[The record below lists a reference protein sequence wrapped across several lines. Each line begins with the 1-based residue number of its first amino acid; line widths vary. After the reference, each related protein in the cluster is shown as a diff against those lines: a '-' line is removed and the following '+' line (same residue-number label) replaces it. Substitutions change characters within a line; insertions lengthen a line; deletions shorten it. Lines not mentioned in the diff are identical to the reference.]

1 VLWRAPS
8 TGAALTATVRWV
20 VTWGVSNLD
29 GPGGGALPPILMTG
43 PAPPVSVPVREIQS
57 VNGG

>member
-20 VTWGVSNLD
+20 VTWGVGDLD
-29 GPGGGALPPILMTG
+29 GPGGNALPPILMTG
-43 PAPPVSVPVREIQS
+43 PAPPFSVPVGEIQS

>member
-1 VLWRAPS
+1 M
-8 TGAALTATVRWV
+8 G
-20 VTWGVSNLD
+20 NLY

>member
-1 VLWRAPS
+1 MLWRAPT

-20 VTWGVSNLD
+20 ITWGVGNPD
-29 GPGGGALPPILMTG
+29 GPGNNTLPPIQMTG
-43 PAPPVSVPVREIQS
+43 PAPPVSVPVGEIQS